1 MTLEDRIESFVRLK
15 SIIENQSEADRAN
28 LFTKATSQN
37 PWFTHENI
45 ELALQGV
52 AKFLDKKNLTEWAS
66 PYVLQSEKSN
76 KRVGVAMAG
85 NIPLVGFHDLLCVLI
100 FGHVLVA
107 KLSSQ
112 DTVLMEFIC
121 NQLKQIDLRFR
132 ELIFIEEKLTNIDA
146 VIATGSDNTGRYF
159 EYYFRNI
166 PHIIRKNRSSCAVI
180 RGEENEAQLK
190 ELGKDVFSYFGQGC
204 RNISKLFLPAGYD
217 TKKIMK
223 AWEEYGALVN
233 HNKYANNYHYQHSI
247 LLINLIHFFDNG
259 SVILSE
265 SKSFVSPIAVVYYE
279 FYSDLAQLENRLLE
293 NKKKIQCI
301 VSADRWYPKSVAFG
315 NTQTPGISDY
325 ADEVN
330 TLEFLASIA

>member
-1 MTLEDRIESFVRLK
+1 MKLEDRIESFVRLK
-15 SIIENQSEADRAN
+15 SMIETQSIADKEN
-28 LFTKATSQN
+28 LFAKATSQN

-52 AKFLDKKNLTEWAS
+52 IKFLNKKKLTEWVY
-66 PYVLQSEKSN
+66 PYTLQGDKTS

-85 NIPLVGFHDLLCVLI
+85 NIPFVGFHDLLCVI
-100 FGHVLVA
+100 ISGHALVV

-121 NQLKQIDLRFR
+121 NQLKQIDSRFR
-132 ELIFIEEKLTNIDA
+132 ELIFIEERLTDIDA

-180 RGEENEAQLK
+180 KGEENEAELI

-204 RNISKLFLPAGYD
+204 RNVSKLFLPVGFD
-217 TKKIMK
+217 IKRIMK
-223 AWEEYGALVN
+223 AWEDYGAIVN

-247 LLINLIHFFDNG
+247 LLINLIQFFDNG

-279 FYSDLAQLENRLLE
+279 FYTDLSQLENRLAE
-293 NKKKIQCI
+293 NRDKIQCI
-301 VSADRWYPKSVAFG
+301 VSAGRWYPKSVGFG
-315 NTQTPGISDY
+315 EAQAPGLSDF

-330 TLEFLASIA
+330 TLEFLASIT

>member
-15 SIIENQSEADRAN
+15 TIIENQSEADKEY
-28 LFTKATSQN
+28 LFTKATNQN

-52 AKFLDKKNLTEWAS
+52 AKFLDKKKLTEWVS

-100 FGHVLVA
+100 SGHVLVA

-121 NQLKQIDLRFR
+121 NQLKQIDSRFS
-132 ELIFIEEKLTNIDA
+132 ESIFIEERLTTIDA

-180 RGEENEAQLK
+180 RGEENEAELK
-190 ELGKDVFSYFGQGC
+190 EFGKDVFSYFGQGC
-204 RNISKLFLPAGYD
+204 RNVSKIFLPAGYD
-217 TKKIMK
+217 VKKIMK
-223 AWEEYGALVN
+223 AWEEYSAIVN

-259 SVILSE
+259 SVILTE
-265 SKSFVSPIAVVYYE
+265 SKSFVSPIAIVYYE
-279 FYSDLAQLENRLLE
+279 FYRDLTQLEKRLDE
-293 NKKKIQCI
+293 NKEKIQCI
-301 VSADRWYPKSVAFG
+301 ASADRWYPKSVAFG
-315 NTQTPGISDY
+315 ETQTPSLSDY

>member
-1 MTLEDRIESFVRLK
+1 MTLEDRIEAFVRLK
-15 SIIENQSEADRAN
+15 SIIDNQSAADKEN
-28 LFTKATSQN
+28 LFAKATSQN

-45 ELALQGV
+45 ALALQGV
-52 AKFLDKKNLTEWAS
+52 AKFLDKKNLTEWA
-66 PYVLQSEKSN
+66 YTNVLRADKSS

-100 FGHVLVA
+100 SGHVLVA

-112 DTVLMEFIC
+112 DSVLMEFIC
-121 NQLKQIDLRFR
+121 NQLKLIDSRFR
-132 ELIFIEEKLTNIDA
+132 ELIFIEERLTTIDA

-166 PHIIRKNRSSCAVI
+166 PHIIRKYRTSCAVI
-180 RGEENEAQLK
+180 RGEENEAELK

-204 RNISKLFLPAGYD
+204 RNVSKIFLPAGYD
-217 TKKIMK
+217 VKKIMK
-223 AWEEYGALVN
+223 AWEEYGAIVN

-259 SVILSE
+259 SVILTE
-265 SKSFVSPIAVVYYE
+265 SKSLVSPIAIVYYE
-279 FYSDLAQLENRLLE
+279 FYDDLTQLEKRLDE
-293 NKKKIQCI
+293 NKEKIQCI
-301 VSADRWYPKSVAFG
+301 ASADRWYPKSVEFG
-315 NTQTPGISDY
+315 GTQTPGLSDY

>member
-1 MTLEDRIESFVRLK
+1 MTLEDRIEAFVRLK
-15 SIIENQSEADRAN
+15 TIIENQSEVEKEY
-28 LFTKATSQN
+28 LFTKATNQN

-45 ELALQGV
+45 GLALQGV
-52 AKFLDKKNLTEWAS
+52 TKFLDKKKLTEWVC

-100 FGHVLVA
+100 SGHVLVA

-132 ELIFIEEKLTNIDA
+132 ELIFIEERLTDIDA

-204 RNISKLFLPAGYD
+204 RNVSKLFLPVGFD
-217 TKKIMK
+217 IKKIMK
-223 AWEEYGALVN
+223 AWEEYCALVN

-265 SKSFVSPIAVVYYE
+265 SKSLVSPIAVVYYE
-279 FYSDLAQLENRLLE
+279 FYSDLTSLENRLQE
-293 NKKKIQCI
+293 NRDKIQCI
-301 VSADRWYPKSVAFG
+301 TSDGAWYPKSVAFG
-315 NTQTPGISDY
+315 ETQTPGLCDY

-330 TLEFLASIA
+330 TLKFLASMT

>member
-166 PHIIRKNRSSCAVI
+166 PHIIRKNRTSCAVI

-204 RNISKLFLPAGYD
+204 RNVSKLFLPAGYD
-217 TKKIMK
+217 VKKIMK

-259 SVILSE
+259 SVILTE
-265 SKSFVSPIAVVYYE
+265 SKSLVSPIAIVYYE
-279 FYSDLAQLENRLLE
+279 FYSDLTQLEKRLNE
-293 NKKKIQCI
+293 NKEKIQC
-301 VSADRWYPKSVAFG
+301 VASADRWYPKSVAFG
-315 NTQTPGISDY
+315 ETQTPGLSDY

-330 TLEFLASIA
+330 TLKFLASMT

>member
-15 SIIENQSEADRAN
+15 SIIENQSAADKEN
-28 LFTKATSQN
+28 LFAKATSQN

-45 ELALQGV
+45 ELALHGV
-52 AKFLDKKNLTEWAS
+52 TKFLDKKNLTEWAY
-66 PYVLQSEKSN
+66 PYVLQSEKSS

-85 NIPLVGFHDLLCVLI
+85 NIPLVGFHDLLCVLVS
-100 FGHVLVA
+100 GHVFVA

-121 NQLKQIDLRFR
+121 NQLKQIDSRFS
-132 ELIFIEEKLTNIDA
+132 ESIFIEERLTDIDA

-180 RGEENEAQLK
+180 RGEEDEAALK
-190 ELGKDVFSYFGQGC
+190 ELAKDVFSYFGQGC
-204 RNISKLFLPAGYD
+204 RNVSKLFLPVGYD
-217 TKKIMK
+217 IKKIMK
-223 AWEEYGALVN
+223 AWEEYGSLVN

-247 LLINLIHFFDNG
+247 FLINLVHFFDNG
-259 SVILSE
+259 SVILTE
-265 SKSFVSPIAVVYYE
+265 SKSLVSPIAIVYYE
-279 FYSDLAQLENRLLE
+279 FYGDLTQLEKRLDG
-293 NKKKIQCI
+293 NKEKIQCI
-301 VSADRWYPKSVAFG
+301 ASADRWYPKSVAFG
-315 NTQTPGISDY
+315 ETQAPGLSDY

-330 TLEFLASIA
+330 TLEFLASMT